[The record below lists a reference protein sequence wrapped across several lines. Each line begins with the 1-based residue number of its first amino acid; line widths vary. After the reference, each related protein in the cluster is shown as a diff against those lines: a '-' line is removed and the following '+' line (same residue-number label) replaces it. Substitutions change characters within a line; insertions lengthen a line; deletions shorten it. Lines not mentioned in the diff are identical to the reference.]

1 MFGIWRGGFFDG
13 NGQFIVYKTGLSAE
27 EESEVRQELGH
38 AYVTC
43 MLHRSPPAPSLG
55 KWSPLPLC
63 LDWYVVGMAGRGLA
77 PLIRDSTGNV
87 KCGADRE
94 HEDVKDACESFMLDV
109 SWSKLVSK
117 GRMHC
122 LNCVEDASWAVKVV
136 IDDEN
141 INKRPQFRK
150 QQTMRSPSR
159 DPILRKPA
167 WLWQGSFGNFEIVI
181 VNDDLKV
188 TLLAIFWKEL
198 DNCTSTTKRLLE

>member
-1 MFGIWRGGFFDG
+1 M
-13 NGQFIVYKTGLSAE
+13 
-27 EESEVRQELGH
+27 
-38 AYVTC
+38 
-43 MLHRSPPAPSLG
+43 
-55 KWSPLPLC
+55 
-63 LDWYVVGMAGRGLA
+63 
-77 PLIRDSTGNV
+77 IRDSTGNV

-159 DPILRKPA
+159 DPIFKKTGLA
-167 WLWQGSFGNFEIVI
+167 
-181 VNDDLKV
+181 V
-188 TLLAIFWKEL
+188 TGGFWKF
-198 DNCTSTTKRLLE
+198 